1 LADAYGSLQTVVLA
15 HRHGGD
21 AMGNPTAGHVL
32 KVLTGLALAASGTP
46 YAIVLA
52 SGGFSRGAAEDGP
65 ILLFI
70 LTGAWAALLEM
81 ALLVALVL
89 GEWRGV
95 VTWRWAVLC
104 LLAIALASLCPA
116 LLYPPLLVIVT
127 VGCLLLS
134 GIFLGRKGT
143 RFRSLPSVTAVAS
156 SWRLFRQKR
165 DGKRP
170 RYAWRT
176 AQSLVPVLLVGLACL
191 LGYAA
196 AVAGRV
202 SQTVVDVAMSPV
214 TPRLPGP
221 YVDKVVGTAV
231 YAPLVMGCV
240 LGGCAAVCLVLAA
253 MTYPWAQY
261 QYATV
266 LGRFGVGLRSPSR
279 KASVFAVACLML
291 LDLLLAAAAL
301 SPLAS
306 FALVLERGY
315 PEGLL
320 VVHLFAWPLLVAF
333 ILLFRWHFREVYLF
347 QGGGLGM
354 AVNALWRLITRD
366 LFELVRGMMVQA
378 FYFAGIFAWAFLVAA
393 LPAVVGVLALALPLA
408 GIHAFVYW
416 GLGMQGP
423 GHIYA
428 GAVEASLL
436 LFMFMIIC
444 GLLASPLFVL
454 AALHRA
460 EYVRAILEGPAS
472 SA

>member
-1 LADAYGSLQTVVLA
+1 MAQSG
-15 HRHGGD
+15 
-21 AMGNPTAGHVL
+21 AGRVL

-52 SGGFSRGAAEDGP
+52 SGGFSLGAAEGGP
-65 ILLFI
+65 VLLFMLI
-70 LTGAWAALLEM
+70 GALAALLEM
-81 ALLVALVL
+81 ALLLALVL

-116 LLYPPLLVIVT
+116 LLYPPLPVIVT
-127 VGCLLLS
+127 LGCLLLS
-134 GIFLGRKGT
+134 GIFLGRRGT

-191 LGYAA
+191 LGYAG
-196 AVAGRV
+196 AVVGGV
-202 SQTVVDVAMSPV
+202 SQTAVRVATSPV
-214 TPRLPGP
+214 IPRLPGP
-221 YVDKVVGTAV
+221 YGDKVVGTAV
-231 YAPLVMGCV
+231 YAPLVMSCV

-266 LGRFGVGLRSPSR
+266 LGRFGVGLRGPSR
-279 KASVFAVACLML
+279 KASVLAVACLML
-291 LDLLLAAAAL
+291 LDLLLAAVAL

-306 FALVLERGY
+306 FAVVLERGY

-354 AVNALWRLITRD
+354 AVKALWRLITRD
-366 LFELVRGMMVQA
+366 LFELVRGMTVQA
-378 FYFAGIFAWAFLVAA
+378 FYFAGVLAWAFLVAA
-393 LPAVVGVLALALPLA
+393 LPALVGVLVLALPLA

-423 GHIYA
+423 GHLYA
-428 GAVEASLL
+428 GAAEAALL
-436 LFMFMIIC
+436 LFIFMIIC
-444 GLLASPLFVL
+444 GLLTSPLFVL

-472 SA
+472 PA